1 MRCVYVCSPVR
12 GDIPYNISRLN
23 KYAEYVAKN
32 GKTPILPFIR
42 GISCNSLIF
51 ASDELWVF
59 GSYKTKEMLREINLA
74 KSINLEVKYIKD
86 SEVFEDEQEKD
97 Y

>member
-12 GDIPYNISRLN
+12 CDIPYNISKLN

-32 GKTPILPFIR
+32 GKTPILPFVR

>member
-32 GKTPILPFIR
+32 GKTPILPFVR
-42 GISCNSLIF
+42 GKSCNSLIF

>member
-1 MRCVYVCSPVR
+1 MRCVYICSPVR

>member
-23 KYAEYVAKN
+23 KYAEYVAEN
-32 GKTPILPFIR
+32 GKTPILPFVR

>member
-1 MRCVYVCSPVR
+1 MRCVFVCSPVR

-32 GKTPILPFIR
+32 GKTPILPFVR

-51 ASDELWVF
+51 VSDELWVF

>member
-1 MRCVYVCSPVR
+1 MRCVYICSPVR

-32 GKTPILPFIR
+32 GKTPILPFVR

>member
-32 GKTPILPFIR
+32 GKTPILPFVR
-42 GISCNSLIF
+42 GLSCNSLIF

>member
-32 GKTPILPFIR
+32 GKTPILPFVR

-86 SEVFEDEQEKD
+86 SEVFEDEQ
-97 Y
+97 

>member
-12 GDIPYNISRLN
+12 GDIPYNISKLN

-32 GKTPILPFIR
+32 GKTPILPFVR

>member
-12 GDIPYNISRLN
+12 GDIPYNISKLN

-32 GKTPILPFIR
+32 GKTPILPFVR

-59 GSYKTKEMLREINLA
+59 GSYKTKEMLHEINLA

-86 SEVFEDEQEKD
+86 SEVFEDEQEQD

>member
-1 MRCVYVCSPVR
+1 VRC
-12 GDIPYNISRLN
+12 DIPYNISKLN

-32 GKTPILPFIR
+32 GKTPILPFVR

>member
-32 GKTPILPFIR
+32 GKTPILPFVR